1 MFRNR
6 LLGKARADQL
16 DQAVY
21 CSLLIG
27 AISNDADGG
36 AANDAQAQD
45 AEQRLRVDA
54 ALLFLDPNGGLIL
67 VGLLDEEGSR
77 TCVQTNLILNGNLF
91 NVHSYSLLLLKII
104 CPCVS
109 TVGDFQ
115 AVYCVC

>member
-16 DQAVY
+16 DQTVY

-27 AISNDADGG
+27 TISNDADGG

-77 TCVQTNLILNGNLF
+77 TCVQTNLILNGNFF
-91 NVHSYSLLLLKII
+91 NVQSYSLLLLKII